1 MYTTRAFC
9 KLKKAVYLDT
19 SLYHY
24 VLDRAGSIMNVTKGE
39 RMFWDEIPFWR
50 ADIMEIDKVYH
61 SAIVSKGDFA
71 RMKLFLF
78 CPPLYA
84 LTVHLYNKIVIP
96 LRRGRYIT
104 VRRNNAF

>member
-1 MYTTRAFC
+1 MMQAG
-9 KLKKAVYLDT
+9 KQGKAYAKRLV
-19 SLYHY
+19 SE
-24 VLDRAGSIMNVTKGE
+24 V
-39 RMFWDEIPFWR
+39 R
-50 ADIMEIDKVYH
+50 ADRMEINKVYH